1 MANSK
6 SNIYPIQLQGAELCL
21 NRFDAEIKQYSGF
34 NKNNSPF
41 VGGCLSNVF
50 TKEEQIEGGNADN
63 TYINTNGDV
72 YRVDTEGFYKNNEKI
87 IAYDENVKFYKRRKI
102 ATPPNLVKIIND
114 KVYISKERR
123 EITET
128 SWEGASRTF
137 TDYAFVAHWGDGF
150 SRVLCCSQLKT
161 YVSEVFVDIS
171 YKEGC
176 IVFTVKRYKSIS
188 GSGVNA
194 LSYVLIVPDE
204 NQETYFEYK
213 PGTNSTFYVDNII
226 YADTVTQTAF
236 IDDNYIYYAENVHKA
251 GSSGSKVYV
260 FERQEDTINY
270 IGFFREFSFTVP
282 NALYIVPS
290 YALGNWFMDGEGK
303 FYYMGV
309 DNIVIGSTPTGN
321 LKRFI
326 YYKFALRYSDN
337 ALVAYQMSAETI
349 GLNSAAGKTVGVTC
363 KKEYVTQY
371 CVFYTLVF
379 TDTSD
384 NTKGFIFS
392 YSNDFQNLAFSL
404 PNVDWVTG
412 ATAFRKG
419 FKILYNNGVI
429 SNISIAKYRYLESRT
444 FYPAPYNDQSEHGAI
459 VEDWNIIKDFSI
471 YDNKCV
477 YVTYDG
483 RCFIIEETTDPK
495 LSLSNNQLVINCND
509 ENNCFSLEL
518 QEVLHFASDWNCS
531 YLATYSTTYNTYNYY
546 GTKPVENSYFIA
558 SAINEHNRKLNPS
571 LILNMQAVAYPLSGF
586 TYTAPEIMTG
596 YHLVNFGKSDFIDNY
611 KFTVN
616 FYTGTLEQ
624 NTATYFISSD
634 SQVNKDLEGLI
645 FPNNTDGNIPY
656 NPSLF
661 SEFIQNFG
669 IDVFVKNDNSVYQLM
684 KEGQKNIMSFFLGTL
699 VEDLDLVF
707 VLQGQYYGIINNKLF
722 GLQFNNG
729 VIADTFFIINVQGLQ
744 FVGNSPYEALFFSKT
759 NRTLYSFT
767 GANILNVKQLVDE
780 ISEVKNYL
788 YNPATQTIFLLTDIG
803 VFFYGIFGQFLLE
816 VPETEKIF
824 LLDNG
829 VVLSDNEGNYKY
841 IKYYLDAG
849 DTDYTKQNIQLET
862 MFYGMNNETVTINDC
877 LYVRLFSEEHE
888 SGDLVVSASTL
899 TNEGRKTENTTF
911 KIKSTDWDNMTHS
924 LYLRYQPKEQRGL
937 GVSFSINSPFKIAS
951 LSVGSQPD
959 AILVDKI
966 SKKAINAP
974 QRLPSANEW

>member
-6 SNIYPIQLQGAELCL
+6 SNIYPIQLQNAELNL
-21 NRFDAEIKQYSGF
+21 NKYDAEIKQYSGF

-41 VGGCLSNVF
+41 VGDCLSNVF

-63 TYINTNGDV
+63 VYIDTNGDV
-72 YRVDTEGFYKNNEKI
+72 YRVDTEGFYKNDEKLI
-87 IAYDENVKFYKRRKI
+87 TYDENVRFYRKRKI

-114 KVYISKERR
+114 KVYISKEKR

-128 SWEGASRTF
+128 SWEGGSRTY

-150 SRVLCCSQLKT
+150 SRVLCCSQLST
-161 YVSEVFVDIS
+161 SVSEVFADIS

-176 IVFTVKRYKSIS
+176 IVFTVKRYKTIS

-194 LSYVLIVPDE
+194 LSYVIIVPDE

-213 PGTNSTFYVDNII
+213 PGTNSTFYVGDIA
-226 YADTVTQTAF
+226 YADTVTQTVF
-236 IDDNYIYYAENVHKA
+236 IDNDYIYYAENVHKTGA
-251 GSSGSKVYV
+251 LGSKVYV
-260 FERQEDTINY
+260 FEKQENTINY
-270 IGFFREFSFTVP
+270 IGSFREFTYSPP
-282 NALYIVPS
+282 NELYIVPS
-290 YALGNWFMDGEGK
+290 YAFGNWFMDGEGK
-303 FYYMGV
+303 FYYMGG
-309 DNIVIGSTPTGN
+309 DNIVFGASTGN
-321 LKRFI
+321 RNRFI
-326 YYKFALRYSDN
+326 YYKFGIRYSNN
-337 ALVAYQMSAETI
+337 ALAVYQNSAETL
-349 GLNSAAGKTVGVTC
+349 GVTSAAGKTVGVAC
-363 KKEYVTQY
+363 KREYVTQY

-392 YSNDFQNLAFSL
+392 YSNDFQNLAFSM
-404 PNVDWVTG
+404 PNCEWVTG

-429 SNISIAKYRYLESRT
+429 SNISIAKYRYVYSLD

-459 VEDWNIIKDFSI
+459 IEDWNIIKDFSI

-483 RCFIIEETTDPK
+483 RCFIIEETTEPK

-531 YLATYSTTYNTYNYY
+531 YLASYGTTFNAYNYY
-546 GTKPVENSYFIA
+546 GTKPAENSYFIA

-571 LILNMQAVAYPLSGF
+571 LILNMQAVAYPLSGS
-586 TYTAPEIMTG
+586 TYKAPEIMTK
-596 YHLVNFGKSDFIDNY
+596 YNLVNFNKSSFIDNY

-624 NTATYFISSD
+624 NTATYLVSSD
-634 SQVNKDLEGLI
+634 SQYNKDLGGLI

-669 IDVFVKNDNSVYQLM
+669 IDIFVKNDNNVYQLM
-684 KEGQKNIMSFFLGTL
+684 KEGQENIMSFFLGTL
-699 VEDLDLVF
+699 VEGLDLVF

-729 VIADTFFIINVQGLQ
+729 VIADTFFIVNVQGLQ
-744 FVGNSPYEALFFSKT
+744 FVGNTPYEALFYSKT
-759 NRTLYSFT
+759 NRCLYSFT
-767 GANILNVKQLVDE
+767 GANVLNQRQLIDK
-780 ISEVKNYL
+780 INEVRNYL
-788 YNPATQTIFLLTDIG
+788 YNPATQTVFLITDIG
-803 VFFYGIFGQFLLE
+803 VLFYGLFGMFLLE
-816 VPETEKIF
+816 YTDITNIF

-829 VVLSDNEGNYKY
+829 IVMSNNEGNYRY
-841 IKYYLDAG
+841 IRYYLDEG
-849 DTDYTKQNIQLET
+849 DEDYIKQNIKLET
-862 MFYGMNNETVTINDC
+862 CFYGMNNQTITINDC
-877 LYVRLFSEEHE
+877 LYMRLFSEEHE
-888 SGDLVVSASTL
+888 EGAIEVSATTL
-899 TNEGRKTENTTF
+899 SLQGRVTEKTTF
-911 KIKSTDWDNMTHS
+911 NIHASDWDKETHTI
-924 LYLRYQPKEQRGL
+924 YLRYQPKEQRGL
-937 GVSFSINSPFKIAS
+937 GISFNIESPFKIAS
-951 LSVGSQPD
+951 MSVGSQAD

-966 SKKAINAP
+966 SKGAINAP
-974 QRLPSANEW
+974 FNNQSSTIDW